1 MYRARD
7 SRLGRIR
14 AAIRGAAAEQGNGPV
29 MSELWYGFIKI
40 GALACYCGGPLL
52 LSDVLKVRYG
62 TPFSFGVTF
71 LPILLMFFGTDPLMD
86 RSSRRHARDFL
97 NQGEPVSHE
106 GVDWGVLVMRL
117 GLAGALVVLGMNAY
131 GAWLLTTM
139 PRRPD
144 HYLYVVGM
152 VVGTP
157 LAGLYAYVAM
167 RWLRRVAAP
176 QDIFSPFDPR

>member
-1 MYRARD
+1 M
-7 SRLGRIR
+7 GC
-14 AAIRGAAAEQGNGPV
+14 V
-29 MSELWYGFIKI
+29 MSELWYGVIKI

-62 TPFSFGVTF
+62 TPIAFGVTF

-86 RSSRRHARDFL
+86 RTSRRGARDSL
-97 NQGEPVSHE
+97 TQGEPVSHE

-144 HYLYVVGM
+144 HYLYVVGV

-157 LAGLYAYVAM
+157 LAGLYAFAAV

-176 QDIFSPFDPR
+176 RDIFSPLEPR